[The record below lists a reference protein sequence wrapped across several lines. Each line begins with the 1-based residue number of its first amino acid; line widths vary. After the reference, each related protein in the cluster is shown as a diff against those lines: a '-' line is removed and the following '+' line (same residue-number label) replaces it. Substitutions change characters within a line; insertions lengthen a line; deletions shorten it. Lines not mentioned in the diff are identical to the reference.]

1 MRFWITLSAVF
12 LLDQVSK
19 AWIAG
24 RFSVGESH
32 TLVEGCLWLTY
43 IRNPG
48 ASFGML
54 QGQTW
59 LFLGLAMV
67 MVLALVYY
75 HVKYHP
81 ESWLQ
86 YSLGLM
92 AGGSLGNMLDRL
104 RYRAV
109 QDFIDL
115 GWWPVF
121 NLADTAITVGGAC
134 LIFYLLRQE
143 LGKEQG

>member
-1 MRFWITLSAVF
+1 VRFFMTMGAVF

-19 AWIAG
+19 AWIAD
-24 RFSVGESH
+24 RFYLGKSH
-32 TLVEGCLWLTY
+32 TLVDGCLWLTY

-75 HVKYHP
+75 QLRYHP
-81 ESWLQ
+81 EPWLQ

-92 AGGSLGNMLDRL
+92 AGGTLGNMLDRL
-104 RYRAV
+104 RFKAV

-121 NLADTAITVGGAC
+121 NLADAAITVGGAC
-134 LIFYLLRQE
+134 LIIYLLKQE
-143 LGKEQG
+143 LGQEQD